1 VGDLE
6 QERLAA
12 DDALGERLRTAIAS
26 LPARS
31 RSRHARPWIEMKP
44 AGKAAPLWE
53 LARGTAMVTA
63 AIIAAVVLGNLLVG
77 YRTQRAASQEAPPS
91 SVLTTPLPSGV
102 VDPAQLVDRVLAMTA
117 IVHRADM
124 FATKLTSVA
133 DYLGPRVS
141 LGTGV
146 SVPRRLWVVAVVG
159 EVGSS
164 SLTGP
169 GRSATPSQC
178 GLFAYD
184 AETGAGWSSSI
195 GALSM
200 CQPYF
205 ARSLTPPDQP
215 VNCAPAAYD
224 NGVPRNYTFSATSP
238 GPVVFTSVRDDAWR
252 EPSLVPGSFLAQAP
266 QGTVPYEDAFFLC
279 AFVPPG
285 TTVEKLLATG
295 IGANAAAARADLAIW
310 LRGYHALG
318 GTADGAGHIDVVVE
332 QRAGYEWAYFDWHAL
347 VPGGGYVMFTFRDS
361 AGSEVLPWRLANG
374 P

>member
-1 VGDLE
+1 MADLE
-6 QERLAA
+6 QERLAD

-26 LPARS
+26 LPAPR
-31 RSRHARPWIEMKP
+31 RSRHLRPWIEVQP
-44 AGKAAPLWE
+44 AGGTAPLPE

-63 AIIAAVVLGNLLVG
+63 AIIAAVVLGNLLVS
-77 YRTQRAASQEAPPS
+77 YRTQRAASPEASPS
-91 SVLTTPLPSGV
+91 SVLATPLPSGV
-102 VDPAQLVDRVLAMTA
+102 IDPAPLVDRVLAMTA
-117 IVHRADM
+117 IVHRVDM
-124 FATKLTSVA
+124 LATRLTSA
-133 DYLGPRVS
+133 AEYLGPGAS
-141 LGTGV
+141 FGTGV
-146 SVPRRLWVVAVVG
+146 NVPGRVWVVAVVG

-164 SLTGP
+164 SLN

-215 VNCAPAAYD
+215 VSCAPAAYD
-224 NGVPRNYTFSATSP
+224 NGVPRTSTFSPTTP
-238 GPVVFTSVRDDAWR
+238 GPVVFTPVRDDAWR
-252 EPSLVPGSFLAQAP
+252 EPRLVSGSFLAQAP
-266 QGTVPYEDAFFLC
+266 QGTVPYEDAFCLG
-279 AFVPPG
+279 AFVRQGPAI
-285 TTVEKLLATG
+285 EKLLATG
-295 IGANAAAARADLAIW
+295 IGATAAAARADFAIW

-332 QRAGYEWAYFDWHAL
+332 RRAGYEWAYFDWHAL

>member
-1 VGDLE
+1 
-6 QERLAA
+6 LAD
-12 DDALGERLRTAIAS
+12 DDALGERLRAAIAS

-31 RSRHARPWIEMKP
+31 RSRHPRPWIRVKP
-44 AGKAAPLWE
+44 AGETTALPE
-53 LARGTAMVTA
+53 LARATAMVAA
-63 AIIAAVVLGNLLVG
+63 AIIAAVVLGNLLLG
-77 YRTQRAASQEAPPS
+77 YRTQRAASQEAPRS

-102 VDPAQLVDRVLAMTA
+102 IDPAQLVDRVLAMTA

-133 DYLGPRVS
+133 EYLGPGVS
-141 LGTGV
+141 VGTGV
-146 SVPRRLWVVAVVG
+146 SVPPRLWVVAVVG

-164 SLTGP
+164 SLTG
-169 GRSATPSQC
+169 RSALSSQC

-195 GALSM
+195 GSLAM

-224 NGVPRNYTFSATSP
+224 NGVPRNNTFSPTTP

-266 QGTVPYEDAFFLC
+266 QGSVPYEDAFCLG
-279 AFVPPG
+279 AFVRQGP
-285 TTVEKLLATG
+285 TVEKLLATG
-295 IGANAAAARADLAIW
+295 IGANAPAARADFAIW

-332 QRAGYEWAYFDWHAL
+332 QRPGYEWAYFDWHAL